1 MCACVTEWVT
11 LSLRLVKR
19 HILCTGG
26 ENEWVGAKV
35 CVYRRVCIF
44 GLSFDPSCLVLPAS
58 QVFPAT
64 LTQKNKPWKWVNHL
78 FSSKPFEFSND
89 PCQNAEPCWVSL
101 PLSLSPILSS
111 LFLSYPLLSSLSPI
125 LSPLTAADPSESIYT
140 PYIPWKVKS
149 QPPDNVQS
157 CWK

>member
-1 MCACVTEWVT
+1 MRACVTEWVT
-11 LSLRLVKR
+11 LRSLHLVKR
-19 HILCTGG
+19 LLCTGG

-44 GLSFDPSCLVLPAS
+44 ALSFDPWCLVLPAS

-78 FSSKPFEFSND
+78 LSSKPFEFSND
-89 PCQNAEPCWVSL
+89 PCQSAEPCWVRVSL
-101 PLSLSPILSS
+101 SPSLLFSLLSLSPI
-111 LFLSYPLLSSLSPI
+111 LSSLSPI

-140 PYIPWKVKS
+140 PYIPREVKS